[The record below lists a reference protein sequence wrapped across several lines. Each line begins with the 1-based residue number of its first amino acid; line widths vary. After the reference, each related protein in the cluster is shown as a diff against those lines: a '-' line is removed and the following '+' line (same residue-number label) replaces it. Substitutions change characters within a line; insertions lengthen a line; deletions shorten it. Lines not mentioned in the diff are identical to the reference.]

1 MINILIRKVHDFLF
15 LFFERNVSQYNKS
28 NKHSSI
34 TFFFLTKKKKK
45 HFFFIGYQV
54 LEGTSVFILFYSSF
68 KLDEPST
75 YYLVTPYYANEF
87 F

>member
-15 LFFERNVSQYNKS
+15 FIFERNVSQYNNI

-34 TFFFLTKKKKK
+34 KFFFSYQKKKT
-45 HFFFIGYQV
+45 FFFIGYQV

-68 KLDEPST
+68 KLDESST

>member
-15 LFFERNVSQYNKS
+15 FIFERNVSQYNKS

-34 TFFFLTKKKKK
+34 T
-45 HFFFIGYQV
+45 FFFIGYQV

-68 KLDEPST
+68 KLDESST